1 MAKYEITC
9 GVRQKALRVGIYGVE
24 GIGKTTLAAQFPN
37 PVFID
42 VEDGSNQLPVARL
55 PRPTSWEMLVDEVRE
70 VAIGNVPCSTLVI
83 DTADAAEKLCA
94 QAVCAEHS
102 WDGIENKDY
111 GKGYVYLSEKFCK
124 LLDLLGQVV
133 DGGRNIVLV
142 CHGQAVKFELPD
154 ADGRYDKYELKL
166 TKRLAPIVR
175 EWCDLLLFLNYKT
188 LVETESTKSGKITKA
203 KAKGGQRRVMHTTH
217 HACWD
222 AKNRFGLADEL
233 PLDYASIA
241 HCIPDMLNGGLDA
254 NLRPAQPMQ
263 PPAQVP
269 IPPITAQAQ
278 APAPPTRIPAGPI
291 TAAPAPVSASGSM
304 RPKTETKTA
313 PKNPVLAEVDERLER
328 MQAELKAAGFD
339 EIKPQP
345 QVEVEEDPRDRYPDH
360 LKPLAD
366 LMRADNVTD
375 SELRALVG
383 KKGWFPEECPVE
395 QYPQDFAQFLA
406 STWSELAA
414 RIQDMRDGI
423 PF

>member
-1 MAKYEITC
+1 MTKYEITC

-70 VAIGNVPCSTLVI
+70 VAIGNVPCSTLII

-124 LLDLLGQVV
+124 LLDLLGQIV

-263 PPAQVP
+263 PPTTAQVP
-269 IPPITAQAQ
+269 VP
-278 APAPPTRIPAGPI
+278 
-291 TAAPAPVSASGSM
+291 APAPVPASGPM
-304 RPKTETKTA
+304 RPKTATETA
-313 PKNPVLAEVDERLER
+313 PKSPALAEVDTRLAR
-328 MQAELKAAGFD
+328 MQSELKSAGF
-339 EIKPQP
+339 EEVKPQP

-366 LMRADNVTD
+366 LMRADGVAD
-375 SELRALVG
+375 SELRTLVG